1 MQQATAAALPG
12 AATDVPPS
20 SQCVRVGG
28 LHREHASPRNVVLEG
43 CGTGNRLIQ
52 RHAEPS
58 CFGNRLMTRGNR
70 RGQLFAE
77 GIRNRV
83 ALIPTSAVGLCSTAG
98 TPRKSWE
105 TVAPLTSGRGGV

>member
-1 MQQATAAALPG
+1 
-12 AATDVPPS
+12 
-20 SQCVRVGG
+20 
-28 LHREHASPRNVVLEG
+28 
-43 CGTGNRLIQ
+43 
-52 RHAEPS
+52 
-58 CFGNRLMTRGNR
+58 MTRGNR